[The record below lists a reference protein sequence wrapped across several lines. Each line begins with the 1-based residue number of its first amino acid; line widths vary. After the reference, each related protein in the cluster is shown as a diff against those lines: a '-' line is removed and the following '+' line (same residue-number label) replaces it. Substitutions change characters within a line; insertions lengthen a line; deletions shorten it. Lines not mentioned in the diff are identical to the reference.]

1 MRTTRIM
8 CCKGR
13 RGVSTV
19 LGTLIFIGILFTSV
33 IPMYLVMNQADTIY
47 EQRKLERERF
57 DDERSREAMDVYVFP
72 TEGESSENLTV
83 KVYNRCELAVKIVRI
98 WINDAFVSTDTVVQS
113 MTELELGSYNVTPQ
127 EGSEYDIIVTTER
140 GNIFESG
147 SGPLY
152 FMDGHWLVEN
162 LLINVLISSSGVVF
176 KIYVMLPNGTA
187 HNDSPAQVWKIGG
200 SAFKSFDVTSPGKG
214 TYNVKVKRGANIIHD
229 ENVTMNWPEGP
240 PVIWVYS

>member
-13 RGVSTV
+13 QGVSTV

-47 EQRKLERERF
+47 EQRKLEMERF
-57 DDERSREAMDVYVFP
+57 DDERSREEMDVYVFP
-72 TEGESSENLTV
+72 TEGESSDNLTV

-98 WINDAFVSTDTVVQS
+98 WINDDFVSTDDVVQS

-147 SGPLY
+147 SGPLAY
-152 FMDGHWLVEN
+152 QDGHWIVEN
-162 LLINVLISSSGVVF
+162 RMINVLISAPGVVF
-176 KIYVMLPNGTA
+176 KIYVTINGT
-187 HNDSPAQVWKIGG
+187 DIDGSPAQVWKIGG
-200 SAFKSFDVTSPGKG
+200 SAFKSFTVESNGD
-214 TYNVKVKRGANIIHD
+214 YNVKVKRGANIIHD